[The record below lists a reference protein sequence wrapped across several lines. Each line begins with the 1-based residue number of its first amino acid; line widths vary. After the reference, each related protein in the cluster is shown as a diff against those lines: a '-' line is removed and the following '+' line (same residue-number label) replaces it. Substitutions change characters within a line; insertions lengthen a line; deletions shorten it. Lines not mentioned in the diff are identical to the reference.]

1 MMGYQHD
8 IQARVNMKII
18 SNITDSHHHDL
29 QELIIQGGDRLLITS
44 PFLASHMMS
53 FLESFNFN
61 AIKSIELVT
70 TFKANDP
77 EQLTKPKQLLDFL
90 EYFKTKHPAVKA
102 KVHIDNNLHGKIYVL
117 TAGHEHQAIITS
129 ANFTNNG
136 LHNNHEWGVL
146 TQHNEHLD
154 NLIDEIY
161 EAIEFR
167 ELTLTQLRKAVMF
180 ADQYTSQK
188 AWETKQPTAD
198 IDILPRVYSS
208 ESDSDKDPLYFLK
221 PIGTQE
227 EPVLLEE
234 QRDFS
239 DLHQNLHFSKKKPK
253 GVSKEDIVITAGVG
267 SGALLSY
274 FKVTGSLFHVTDEEI
289 RQEAWKERWPWY
301 MEGQNRSCDFGG
313 SWWEHHIKRND
324 ALEEFRQLYPQTP
337 VTKSGNFTLGTLNF
351 GNDKVQITK
360 EFGEFL
366 INKIESCMT

>member
-1 MMGYQHD
+1 
-8 IQARVNMKII
+8 MKII
-18 SNITDSHHHDL
+18 SNITGSHHDDL

-61 AIKSIELVT
+61 TIKSIELVT

-90 EYFKTKHPAVKA
+90 EYFKTKHPAVKT
-102 KVHIDNNLHGKIYVL
+102 KVHIDNNLHGKIYAL
-117 TAGHEHQAIITS
+117 TAGHEH
-129 ANFTNNG
+129 
-136 LHNNHEWGVL
+136 
-146 TQHNEHLD
+146 LD
-154 NLIDEIY
+154 YLIGEIY

-180 ADQYTSQK
+180 AKQYTSQK

-253 GVSKEDIVITAGVG
+253 GVSKGDIVITVGVG
-267 SGALLSY
+267 SGSLLSY
-274 FKVTGSLFHVTDEEI
+274 FKVTGSIFHVTDEEV

-301 MEGQNRSCDFGG
+301 MEGQNLSCDFGG
-313 SWWEHHIKRND
+313 SWWEHDIKRHD
-324 ALEEFRQLYPQTP
+324 ALEEFR
-337 VTKSGNFTLGTLNF
+337 
-351 GNDKVQITK
+351 
-360 EFGEFL
+360 
-366 INKIESCMT
+366 